1 MPECVRRSVLQGIG
15 HIIALLVAQAFADRN
30 DDRMLFRHFFTHIL
44 QKTVYKEGSLAKINQ
59 IGRRISVQS
68 AKRRG
73 SRQPACIPA
82 HDFHNRDG
90 GLRIYVTV
98 AGNFGHRCRNIFR
111 CRAKAGAMVCFH
123 QVIINRFRCADD
135 FDIINT
141 HAFAEACQLMH
152 GVHRIIPTDINEI
165 TDIIFTEN
173 PQNLIIFKGT
183 FLPIGQ
189 LHAAGAKRRGRCL
202 AKQLQGFGV
211 CQCLCQVNQLIRQ
224 DTHNTV
230 FRTIN
235 FTNILIGHCFFHNAC
250 QGRIDGSR
258 RPAGLGNQK
267 IFHSNQPFLSLK
279 KGHLKFISQQ
289 FFSNFLTGKPKKE
302 NHAPKK

>member
-1 MPECVRRSVLQGIG
+1 
-15 HIIALLVAQAFADRN
+15 
-30 DDRMLFRHFFTHIL
+30 
-44 QKTVYKEGSLAKINQ
+44 
-59 IGRRISVQS
+59 
-68 AKRRG
+68 
-73 SRQPACIPA
+73 
-82 HDFHNRDG
+82 
-90 GLRIYVTV
+90 
-98 AGNFGHRCRNIFR
+98 
-111 CRAKAGAMVCFH
+111 
-123 QVIINRFRCADD
+123 
-135 FDIINT
+135 
-141 HAFAEACQLMH
+141 MH

-202 AKQLQGFGV
+202 AEQLQGFWV

-302 NHAPKK
+302 NHAPKNNLQDMVIITRFYEIANQPRISFKKNRIAMMTITGFSSFFLPPNSFSST